1 LDILIVMPK
10 KIQTD
15 LHVRDLSFVIEE
27 AIRQLPNG
35 ESRLAV
41 FDFPLSH
48 ACFSEFYGPDISERL
63 SSDYSM
69 PSGNDEI
76 EKQYYEEITT
86 IEKIMVETDVPIG
99 LAAWQSRSKIESFE
113 KMMKGMNRRAYAI
126 QMWDW
131 YAIPWRLRGDTVH
144 MIYSPHDVMGTP
156 IIHSYAAD
164 HFFRLLAEKMEKQH
178 KQAEKLNK
186 QLSFWKNF
194 GIIVLVLIGIVL
206 WGIIQ
211 GLISKWMA

>member
-1 LDILIVMPK
+1 MPK
-10 KIQTD
+10 KKQTD
-15 LHVRDLSFVIEE
+15 LHVRDLAFVIEE

-41 FDFPLSH
+41 SDFPLSY
-48 ACFSEFYGPDISERL
+48 AFLRKFYGPDISERL

-99 LAAWQSRSKIESFE
+99 LADWQSNSKIESVE

-131 YAIPWRLRGDTVH
+131 YGIPWRLHGDTVH

-164 HFFRLLAEKMEKQH
+164 HFLRSLAEKMEKQH

-211 GLISKWMA
+211 GLI